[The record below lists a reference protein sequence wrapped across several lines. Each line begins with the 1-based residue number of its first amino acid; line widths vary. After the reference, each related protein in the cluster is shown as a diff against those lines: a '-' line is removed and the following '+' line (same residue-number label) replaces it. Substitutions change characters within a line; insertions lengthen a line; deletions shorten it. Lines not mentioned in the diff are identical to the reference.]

1 MAGSYYIG
9 VATAGDNA
17 IAGPVVAAA
26 VVFDAQKQAPVFQ
39 WSDARRSRSY
49 TLDDFDSLPAKRR
62 PQVSNWLRR
71 ASDGA
76 SVVVATVN
84 DLNTEGL
91 HACRALICGRALC
104 RAVEH
109 AVARDPTF
117 RLTPAGTQVLVAG
130 SGPISTAY
138 AGKAEQRFFGP
149 LRRYPWHLQAAYAL
163 ARAHRDLLMRE
174 AAAAHP
180 AFDFALNYGYPTE
193 AHNLAIL
200 AKGPTPL
207 HRNTSRLVRDL
218 ASIE

>member
-1 MAGSYYIG
+1 MAGTYYIG

-26 VVFDAQKQAPVFQ
+26 VVFDSQRHAPVFQ

-49 TLDDFDSLPAKRR
+49 TLEDFDSLPAKRR
-62 PQVSNWLRR
+62 LQVSHWLRR
-71 ASDGA
+71 AAAGA

-91 HACRALICGRALC
+91 AACRALVCGRALC

-109 AVARDPTF
+109 AVVRDSAF

-130 SGPISTAY
+130 DEPISAAY
-138 AGKAEQRFFGP
+138 AGKAAQVFFGP
-149 LRRYPWHLQAAYAL
+149 LRRQPWQLHAAYAM
-163 ARAHRDLLMRE
+163 ARAHRDQLMRE

-193 AHNLAIL
+193 SHNLAIL
-200 AKGPTPL
+200 TKGPTPL

-218 ASIE
+218 ASHE